1 MPHLKPIVPCAVQPA
16 LKSRAAGARRHHMRQ
31 ISGGFA
37 AHDTNLAVKPR
48 RLWISVAGLG
58 SVALGALGC
67 PPPYAN
73 SQKQVEFRYV
83 TPISVCRNKLA
94 PVGDPTRSGTVV
106 RDLDPAQWTEVLV
119 PGYDDEKGIN
129 PTALD
134 CTGNY
139 IFANES
145 LRGGAS
151 DRGWPRLI
159 DPDDMTVNAGPNG
172 MRILWLRSLKFDN
185 GEEGGPIALA
195 RSYGDNAEIYG
206 VGSFRGP
213 KNTRFQTA
221 RVGNETL
228 VTAETKECEPES
240 GVCRKRL
247 YFFLPRRGRLIEG
260 AVIDTDRTAIIPSQ
274 TERGLYAQYHLQTD
288 VTFQKDGILLL
299 EQVNV
304 RIRPNEVPDLDS
316 NRQLRVVEFS
326 RFLKVERDTLF
337 MSNEPLWER
346 VVGRD

>member
-1 MPHLKPIVPCAVQPA
+1 MGLARGVT
-16 LKSRAAGARRHHMRQ
+16 AANFR
-31 ISGGFA
+31 GFA
-37 AHDTNLAVKPR
+37 GHDTNLSVKLR
-48 RLWISVAGLG
+48 RLSTSGT
-58 SVALGALGC
+58 ALGRLLPAAATVGLATSLLGC
-67 PPPYAN
+67 PPPYSN
-73 SQKQVEFRYV
+73 TQKQVEFRYV

-94 PVGDPTRSGTVV
+94 PVGDPDRQGTVV

-119 PGYDDEKGIN
+119 PGYDDEKGLN

-139 IFANES
+139 VFANES

-213 KNTRFQTA
+213 KGTRFQTA

-228 VTAETKECEPES
+228 VVAETKECDPDS
-240 GVCRKRL
+240 QTCRKRA
-247 YFFLPRRGRLIEG
+247 YFFLPRRGRLIESG
-260 AVIDTDRTAIIPSQ
+260 VVDTDRIAVMPST
-274 TERGLYAQYHLQTD
+274 TERGLYARYHLSTD
-288 VTFQKDGILLL
+288 ITYQKDGILLL
-299 EQVNV
+299 EQVQV
-304 RIRPNEVPDLDS
+304 RIMPTEVPDLDS
-316 NRQLRVVEFS
+316 NRQLRTVEFS

-337 MSNEPLWER
+337 QTNEPLWER